1 MLAGWLGGVS
11 GWESEV
17 GEVENVSA
25 ASFSFH
31 LFSRTELFL
40 IKNFIFL
47 LVLKFIHND
56 VVFPPTCSKTFEK
69 EKKKQNY

>member
-25 ASFSFH
+25 ASLSSFSLH

-47 LVLKFIHND
+47 
-56 VVFPPTCSKTFEK
+56 
-69 EKKKQNY
+69 

>member
-31 LFSRTELFL
+31 LFSRTELFF
-40 IKNFIFL
+40 IKNLIFL
-47 LVLKFIHND
+47 LVLNFIHND
-56 VVFPPTCSKTFEK
+56 WFVSAYLL
-69 EKKKQNY
+69 QNF